1 MQTIPWYQSNTL
13 RGLLVA
19 VVAFALNLAGL
30 DAQFPDAG
38 QYVDKALDLVTLSA
52 MVFAA
57 WARTRQ
63 PTPPIS
69 QAAADA
75 TIERNQTLRSP
86 ALVGVIAILLAAVTL
101 SACTHTR
108 EAYREA
114 ASVDETAYV
123 LAEHYAA
130 LVHEAANLAEKPSTP
145 AAAVDAMRRAEL
157 AARPAVLALRDLRDA
172 YVAARSAENEAALQA
187 AVNRAVQVIADLVRA
202 VQAARA
208 SPTAQLDDRA
218 PVRTLVNYQPRP
230 LAAGVA
236 V

>member
-30 DAQFPDAG
+30 DQQFPDAG

-63 PTPPIS
+63 ATPPIS
-69 QAAADA
+69 QAAVDA

-86 ALVGVIAILLAAVTL
+86 ALVGVIAIVLTAMTL

-157 AARPAVLALRDLRDA
+157 AARPAVFALRDLRDA

-208 SPTAQLDDRA
+208 SPTARLDGRA
-218 PVRTLVNYQPRP
+218 PVRTIVNYQPRP